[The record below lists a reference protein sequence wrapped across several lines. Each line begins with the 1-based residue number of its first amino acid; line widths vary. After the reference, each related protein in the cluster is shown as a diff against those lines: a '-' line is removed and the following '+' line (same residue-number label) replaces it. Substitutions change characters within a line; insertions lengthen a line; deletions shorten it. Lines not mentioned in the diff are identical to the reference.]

1 MVNVYRVIV
10 IFLSIISIIASLV
23 STSNIPINLVLIPL
37 IFLILFIVFPSFSR
51 YMFYNLGITIIN
63 FTMLLRYVVSPLLMA
78 IYGSNIQIGSSVSMV
93 IQGKAVNLM
102 LYEMIVLFVIF
113 AIFHKY
119 FYSNK
124 TEFQNIKSRPN
135 LFGWL
140 FVAFTLTLVALFPT
154 SIGRYAFLWS
164 ASELKNDVT
173 ADVGLTALLVQ
184 IAQIVITLGLLNVIY
199 KFYERKPNISYL
211 FLSLFVI
218 MVSASFIIGTS
229 RSSIIIPLI
238 TGLYTVFILYKNY
251 RKLIITISAILSLL
265 VISVSTLLK
274 QNTNIVTARGLYHSA
289 GALENFNTDVQI
301 YFSGLINISHSIET
315 SFVYQPFHIN
325 SILGDI
331 THSIIFV
338 NSFFDG
344 FQSALISFNDMFYK
358 KVGVSDQILPLL
370 GQGYLYFGAILAPM
384 FSIIVLFVVML
395 LDKNIHNSNSVFTLY
410 VYAYLCLKF
419 ALFFMSNATILLSF
433 FTNFF
438 LVLFIIAVLNK
449 KFVVRRRTK

>member
-164 ASELKNDVT
+164 ASELK
-173 ADVGLTALLVQ
+173 
-184 IAQIVITLGLLNVIY
+184 
-199 KFYERKPNISYL
+199 
-211 FLSLFVI
+211 
-218 MVSASFIIGTS
+218 M
-229 RSSIIIPLI
+229 
-238 TGLYTVFILYKNY
+238 
-251 RKLIITISAILSLL
+251 
-265 VISVSTLLK
+265 
-274 QNTNIVTARGLYHSA
+274 
-289 GALENFNTDVQI
+289 
-301 YFSGLINISHSIET
+301 
-315 SFVYQPFHIN
+315 
-325 SILGDI
+325 
-331 THSIIFV
+331 
-338 NSFFDG
+338 
-344 FQSALISFNDMFYK
+344 
-358 KVGVSDQILPLL
+358 
-370 GQGYLYFGAILAPM
+370 
-384 FSIIVLFVVML
+384 ML
-395 LDKNIHNSNSVFTLY
+395 
-410 VYAYLCLKF
+410 
-419 ALFFMSNATILLSF
+419 
-433 FTNFF
+433 
-438 LVLFIIAVLNK
+438 
-449 KFVVRRRTK
+449 RRTLV

>member
-1 MVNVYRVIV
+1 MV
-10 IFLSIISIIASLV
+10 
-23 STSNIPINLVLIPL
+23 
-37 IFLILFIVFPSFSR
+37 
-51 YMFYNLGITIIN
+51 GIRT
-63 FTMLLRYVVSPLLMA
+63 
-78 IYGSNIQIGSSVSMV
+78 
-93 IQGKAVNLM
+93 
-102 LYEMIVLFVIF
+102 
-113 AIFHKY
+113 
-119 FYSNK
+119 
-124 TEFQNIKSRPN
+124 
-135 LFGWL
+135 
-140 FVAFTLTLVALFPT
+140 
-154 SIGRYAFLWS
+154 
-164 ASELKNDVT
+164 KNDVT

-331 THSIIFV
+331 THSVIFV

-358 KVGVSDQILPLL
+358 K
-370 GQGYLYFGAILAPM
+370 
-384 FSIIVLFVVML
+384 
-395 LDKNIHNSNSVFTLY
+395 
-410 VYAYLCLKF
+410 
-419 ALFFMSNATILLSF
+419 
-433 FTNFF
+433 
-438 LVLFIIAVLNK
+438 
-449 KFVVRRRTK
+449 